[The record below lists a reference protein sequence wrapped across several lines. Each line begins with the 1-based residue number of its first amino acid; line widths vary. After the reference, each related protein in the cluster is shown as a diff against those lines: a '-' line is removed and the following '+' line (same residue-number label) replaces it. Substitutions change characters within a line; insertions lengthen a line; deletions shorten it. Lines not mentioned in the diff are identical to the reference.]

1 MPNTKTGTT
10 WAPDIR
16 PGSIETFTE
25 NFTPE
30 GGETQTAT
38 YKIVPSHPIL
48 DKVLDKMAW
57 FRTHAGAVWY
67 NKLEGL
73 TLLQKI
79 KNMENGI
86 AIPTNAN
93 IDTYT
98 TPGHYYS
105 VSAAVTETLSG
116 TPDGIVSGFSLDV
129 KKVGSN
135 VVHELTPVNGTRY
148 TRGSTSAGWGVWRC
162 LNRTLFYENVEIGDV
177 TIPEKCYVPI
187 ATGRRALFATV
198 ATWASNSGAFSLHV
212 SIASTSEVGSIYV
225 AGTPNTTIKGLH
237 VRLWNFSE

>member
-16 PGSIETFTE
+16 LGSIETFTE

-67 NKLEGL
+67 NKLAGL

-79 KNMENGI
+79 KNMEEGI
-86 AIPTNAN
+86 AIPRDAD
-93 IDTYT
+93 IDEYT
-98 TPGHYYS
+98 TPGRYYS
-105 VSAAVTETLSG
+105 SSAPITETLSG
-116 TPDGIVSGFSLDV
+116 IPEGIGSGFSLDV
-129 KKVGSN
+129 KRVGSN
-135 VVHELTPVNGTRY
+135 VVQEIIPVNGVRY
-148 TRGSTSAGWGVWRC
+148 TRGSTSAGWGVWRY
-162 LNRTLFYENVEIGDV
+162 LNQTLSYKDVKIGDV
-177 TIPEKCYVPI
+177 TIPEKGYVT
-187 ATGRRALFATV
+187 AGRYSGLFATV
-198 ATWASNSGAFSLHV
+198 AFWAANTGAFNLLLYNGNLFV
-212 SIASTSEVGSIYV
+212 V
-225 AGTPNTTIKGLH
+225 GTPGVI
-237 VRLWNFSE
+237 VRDLTARIWNYGA